1 MDLELH
7 GKRVLI
13 TGGSKGIGLAT
24 AEAFAREGANLI
36 LVSRTEKDLAAA
48 QNSLSST
55 YGNDV
60 QIICADLSDPSG
72 IASLIEAAHDVDI
85 LVNNAGAIPP
95 GSLLDTEMETWRHAW
110 NLKVYGYIELT
121 RALYPHLTAPGGV
134 IINIIGSAGENPNKD
149 YICGSTG
156 NAALM
161 MFTRAFAQQARTNG
175 VRVVGINPGPVL
187 TDRFRMLLQAEAKRR
202 YADPSRWEELMQDL
216 PLGRAA
222 APEEI
227 ADAIAFLASRRSAYT
242 TGTIVTIDGGH
253 Q

>member
-1 MDLELH
+1 MDLELQ

-48 QNSLSST
+48 QISLSST
-55 YGNDV
+55 YGNHV
-60 QIICADLSDPSG
+60 QIICTNLSEPGG
-72 IASLIEAAHDVDI
+72 IASLTEAAHDVDI

-95 GSLLDTEMETWRHAW
+95 GSLLDTELETWRHAW
-110 NLKVYGYIELT
+110 NLKVFGYIELT
-121 RALYPHLTAPGGV
+121 RSLYPHLTAPGGV

-161 MFTRAFAQQARTNG
+161 MFTQAFAQQARTNG
-175 VRVVGINPGPVL
+175 IRVVGVNPGPVL

-202 YADPSRWEELMQDL
+202 YTDPSRWEELMQDL
-216 PLGRAA
+216 PFGRAA
-222 APEEI
+222 APAEV